1 MNNRPPIIAVAS
13 ALFLCGWG
21 IVSPDAAQAQ
31 DEMPADASGPY
42 VAQAGMPYD
51 PDTDE
56 ALFLLV
62 TVNGRD
68 IGLIAEFSLSPDA
81 QRMMARRDE
90 LDGIGIMSPRAL
102 GQSVYLDQI
111 PGLTYVYD
119 AASQAIHIAAQGPAL
134 IPVELSA
141 RPEHEIPDAQTGYGL
156 VLNYRVTANLGDN
169 ILLDGFRAKDAFA
182 SFDLRAFSPL
192 GVLTTTGTVSSQ
204 RDGSGSTNFRR
215 HDTYFTVA
223 SPRRMLTLIAGDF
236 TTSGPAWARP
246 VRLGG
251 LQVRRDFSLRD
262 DVVTN
267 PLLSFSGSPAVP
279 SSIEVY
285 VDNVRAYSGAVSAGP
300 FNLSHVPMITGSGE
314 AVFVLRDAGG
324 SETTTLVPF
333 FATQNL
339 LAKGMLDY
347 SLEAGRVRM
356 SDGGGDVT
364 YAPGT
369 ATAASLRYGVSDRL
383 TVEARA
389 EVYNSLKMAGLGVHA
404 VVFNRAEA
412 TLAGGISA
420 DGVSKGGF
428 VFGALRTEVR
438 GVGVRFS
445 TRRTFGTFGDLASV
459 TQRQL
464 AGADLDL
471 LSAPIMGP
479 VQAMDALTLAFPVF
493 ADASQLGLS
502 LITSARPGL
511 TNTILSASY
520 AQSLPGLG
528 SYRINAFKDFTGD
541 GGFGVALGMSI
552 PLGVARHATASVRRD
567 RGGRADLVA
576 SLSKTADRKAGS
588 YGYRVNL
595 SRQNHQFGAT
605 YQTAYGRADVL
616 LRDSGQGTSASATFD
631 GAFVLA
637 GGGVFASNRIHDG
650 FAVVN
655 LGHRDVAISLNNR
668 EVARTGLWGKALVP
682 DLRSY
687 RLNRISVN
695 PLDLPLD
702 ANISATAMNVVT
714 ARRSGVSLDFGG
726 TAEAAALVVL
736 RDAAGAF
743 LPPGSEARLRGSSQ
757 VFVVGYDGE
766 VWITGLGRSNQITA
780 QTPETTCSAAFDHV
794 KQSEAQAYIDGVTC
808 R

>member
-1 MNNRPPIIAVAS
+1 MNNLSPIITVAS
-13 ALFLCGWG
+13 AFFLCGWG
-21 IVSPDAAQAQ
+21 SVPPVAAQAQ
-31 DEMPADASGPY
+31 DEMMVAPSGSPL
-42 VAQAGMPYD
+42 AEAGMPYD

-62 TVNGRD
+62 TINGRD
-68 IGLIAEFSLSPDA
+68 IELIAEFSLSPDT

-119 AASQAIHIAAQGPAL
+119 AVTQAIHIAAHGPAL

-141 RPEHEIPDAQTGYGL
+141 RPDRDIPDAQTGYGL

-169 ILLDGFRAKDAFA
+169 ILVEGFRTKDAFA
-182 SFDLRAFSPL
+182 AFDLRAFTPL
-192 GVLTTTGTVSSQ
+192 GVLTTTGTASSRQ
-204 RDGSGSTNFRR
+204 GGSDSANFRR
-215 HDTYFTVA
+215 HDTYFTVS
-223 SPRRMLTLIAGDF
+223 SPVRMLTLTAGDF

-251 LQVRRDFSLRD
+251 VQIRRDFSLRD
-262 DVVTN
+262 DVMTN
-267 PLLSFSGSPAVP
+267 PLLSFSGSPTVP

-324 SETTTLVPF
+324 NETTTLVPF

-347 SLEAGRVRM
+347 SLEAGRVRL
-356 SDGGGDVT
+356 SIGDGDMN

-369 ATAASLRYGVSDRL
+369 AAAVSLRYGVSSRL

-389 EVYNSLKMAGLGVHA
+389 EIFKNLKMAGIGVHA
-404 VVFNRAEA
+404 VMFNRAEV
-412 TLAGGISA
+412 TLAGGKSA
-420 DGVSKGGF
+420 EGKSTGGF
-428 VFGALRTEVR
+428 LFGALRTEVR

-445 TRRTFGTFGDLASV
+445 TRRTFGTFRDLASA
-459 TQRQL
+459 TQRQG

-471 LSAPIMGP
+471 LPLPILGP
-479 VQAMDALTLAFPVF
+479 VQAMDALSLAFPVF
-493 ADASQLGLS
+493 ADGGQLGLN
-502 LITSARPGL
+502 LITSARSGL
-511 TNTILSASY
+511 TNTLLSASY
-520 AQSLPGLG
+520 VQSLPKLG

-541 GGFGVALGMSI
+541 GGFGLAVGMSI
-552 PLGVARHATASVRRD
+552 PLGAARHATVSVRRD
-567 RGGRADLVA
+567 RSERADLVA

-595 SRQNHQFGAT
+595 SRQNRQFGAT
-605 YQTAYGRADVL
+605 YQTAYGRADVI
-616 LRDSGQGTSASATFD
+616 LRDRGQGTSASATFD
-631 GAFVLA
+631 GALVLA
-637 GGGVFASNRIHDG
+637 GGGLFASNRIHDG

-668 EVARTGLWGKALVP
+668 EVARTGASGKALVP

-687 RLNRISVN
+687 RLNRISIN
-695 PLDLPLD
+695 PLDLPID
-702 ANISATAMNVVT
+702 ANIEATAMNVVT
-714 ARRSGVSLDFGG
+714 ARHSGVALDFGG
-726 TAEAAALVVL
+726 TPEAAALVVL

-743 LPPGSEARLRGSSQ
+743 LPPGSEVRLRGSSN

-766 VWITGLGRSNQITA
+766 AWITGLDPSNQITA
-780 QTPETTCSAAFDHV
+780 QTPKTKCSAAFDYT
-794 KQSEAQAYIDGVTC
+794 KQSEAQVYIDGVTC
-808 R
+808 E